1 MPAAS
6 FLAQM
11 GQSLGMNAASSAG
24 SSAGGG
30 IADALFGGISAR
42 RNWKY
47 KQKEMALQQQYALE
61 QMSKS
66 AEYQLAHDKQMFDYQ
81 NAYNDPSAILE
92 RNLDA
97 GLNPAAVLG
106 QSGVGVS
113 ATIPTASG
121 GAPSGHGPV
130 ASGSGGGLA
139 ALAGNPSAYAD
150 VQLKDAQQ
158 ERERSAA
165 TLNDSAA
172 ALNDAEADWYKSQ
185 TVDKDLRERLIKAQA
200 GLAEAGITE
209 SSSRA
214 SLNTA
219 IALSYSIDNELKD
232 AAFGYNLE
240 LIKANL
246 GKAKEEYYQLK
257 SRTGYIDDLI
267 EGELQLLTARAIYLK
282 ASASNQEQLARVN
295 ELTATD
301 LENWFDVNWNTEVEV
316 PIINEKG
323 KVERTIKM
331 TGKEIRREYMKLDLQ
346 DFQYDM
352 YTNRWELRSEKNRFG
367 YSIANTAVSGAISLA
382 GHAVGANILS
392 SAPPVQ
398 KVEDVTEELVPTP
411 GSLGGGWSK
420 HTSKTSRQ
428 FRHK

>member
-11 GQSLGMNAASSAG
+11 GQSLGLNAASSAG
-24 SSAGGG
+24 SSSGAG

-61 QMSKS
+61 QMTKS
-66 AEYQLAHDKQMFDYQ
+66 AEFQLAHDKQMFDYQ
-81 NAYNDPSAILE
+81 NAYNDPAAVLE
-92 RNLDA
+92 RNLNA

-113 ATIPTASG
+113 ATIPTSSG

-139 ALAGNPSAYAD
+139 ALSGNPSAYAD
-150 VQLKDAQQ
+150 IELKDAQQ

-165 TLNDSAA
+165 
-172 ALNDAEADWYKSQ
+172 ALNDAQAEWYKSQ

-219 IALSYSIDNELKD
+219 ITLSYSIDNELKD

-240 LIKANL
+240 LIKADL

-257 SRTGYIDDLI
+257 ARTGYIDDLI

-282 ASASNQEQLARVN
+282 SSSSNQEQLARVN
-295 ELTATD
+295 ELTAND
-301 LENWFDVNWNTEVEV
+301 LENWFSVNWNTEVEV

-331 TGKEIRREYMKLDLQ
+331 TGKDIRREYMKLNLQ

-398 KVEDVTEELVPTP
+398 RFEDVTEDFVPTP

-420 HTSKTSRQ
+420 HTTTTSRQ
-428 FRHK
+428 FRRK

>member
-1 MPAAS
+1 MIPAAFAATLS
-6 FLAQM
+6 
-11 GQSLGMNAASSAG
+11 QSLGMNAAASAG
-24 SSAGGG
+24 SSAGAGL
-30 IADALFGGISAR
+30 ADALFGGISAR
-42 RNWKY
+42 RNWRY

-61 QMSKS
+61 QMTKS
-66 AEYQLAHDKQMFDYQ
+66 AEFQLAHDKQMFDYQ
-81 NAYNDPSAILE
+81 NAYNDPSAVLE

-130 ASGSGGGLA
+130 ATGSGGGLA

-150 VQLKDAQQ
+150 IELKNAQQ

-165 TLNDSAA
+165 
-172 ALNDAEADWYKSQ
+172 ALNDAEAAWYKSQ
-185 TVDKDLRERLIKAQA
+185 TLDKGLRERLMKAQA
-200 GLAEAGITE
+200 GLAEQGITE

-214 SLNTA
+214 KLNTA
-219 IALSYSIDNELKD
+219 ITLSYSIDNELKD

-240 LIKANL
+240 MIKADL

-257 SRTGYIDDLI
+257 ARTGYIDDLI

-282 ASASNQEQLARVN
+282 SSSSNQEQLARVN
-295 ELTATD
+295 ELTADD
-301 LENWFDVNWNTEVEV
+301 LENWFDVNWNTEIEV
-316 PIINEKG
+316 PIVNEKG
-323 KVERTIKM
+323 KVERTVKM
-331 TGKEIRREYMKLDLQ
+331 TGKEIRKEYMKLDLQ

-367 YSIANTAVSGAISLA
+367 YSIVNTAVSGALSAA
-382 GHAVGANILS
+382 GHVAGAKVLS
-392 SAPPVQ
+392 TAPPVQ
-398 KVEDVTEELVPTP
+398 RFDDVLEDFAPSP
-411 GSLGGGWSK
+411 DGGWIK
-420 HTSKTSRQ
+420 HSTRTSQQIR
-428 FRHK
+428 R

>member
-6 FLAQM
+6 FAAQM

-24 SSAGGG
+24 SSMGGG

-81 NAYNDPSAILE
+81 NAYNDPTAVLE

-113 ATIPTASG
+113 ATIPTSSG

-130 ASGSGGGLA
+130 ASGAGGGLA
-139 ALAGNPSAYAD
+139 ALAGNPAAYAD
-150 VQLKDAQQ
+150 IQLKDAQQ
-158 ERERSAA
+158 ERER
-165 TLNDSAA
+165 SAA

-185 TVDKDLRERLIKAQA
+185 TLDKDLRERLMKAQT

-209 SSSRA
+209 STSRA
-214 SLNTA
+214 NLNTA
-219 IALSYSIDNELKD
+219 ITLSYSIDNELKD
-232 AAFGYNLE
+232 AAIGYNLD

-257 SRTGYIDDLI
+257 TRTGYIDEQI
-267 EGELQLLTARAIYLK
+267 EAELQLLTARALYLK
-282 ASASNQEQLARVN
+282 SSASNQDELARVN
-295 ELTATD
+295 ELTADD
-301 LENWFDVNWNTEVEV
+301 LENWFDVNWNTVVEV

-331 TGKEIRREYMKLDLQ
+331 TGKEIRKEYMKLNLQ

-352 YTNRWELRSEKNRFG
+352 YTNRWALRSEKNRLG
-367 YSIANTAVSGAISLA
+367 YSVVNTAVHGAISAA
-382 GHAVGANILS
+382 GGIAGAKVLS

-398 KVEDVTEELVPTP
+398 RIEDVTEDFVPNSS
-411 GSLGGGWSK
+411 SLDGGWTK
-420 HTSKTSRQ
+420 HTTKTSRQ
-428 FRHK
+428 FRR

>member
-1 MPAAS
+1 MPPAS
-6 FLAQM
+6 FAAQM
-11 GQSLGMNAASSAG
+11 GQALGMNAASSAG

-30 IADALFGGISAR
+30 LADALFGGISAR

-81 NAYNDPSAILE
+81 NAYNDPAAVLE
-92 RNLDA
+92 RNLAA

-113 ATIPTASG
+113 ATIPTSSG

-130 ASGSGGGLA
+130 AAGSGGGLA

-150 VQLKDAQQ
+150 IQLKDAQQ
-158 ERERSAA
+158 ERER
-165 TLNDSAA
+165 SAA

-185 TVDKDLRERLIKAQA
+185 TLDKSLRERLMKAQA

-214 SLNTA
+214 SLNAA
-219 IALSYSIDNELKD
+219 ITLSYSIDNELKD
-232 AAFGYNLE
+232 AAFGYNFE
-240 LIKANL
+240 MIKANL

-257 SRTGYIDDLI
+257 TRTGYIDDQI
-267 EGELQLLTARAIYLK
+267 EAELQLLTARAIYLK
-282 ASASNQEQLARVN
+282 SAASNQEQLSRVN
-295 ELTATD
+295 ELTADD
-301 LENWFDVNWNTEVEV
+301 LENWFDVNWNTKVQV

-323 KVERTIKM
+323 KVERTVEM
-331 TGKEIRREYMKLDLQ
+331 TGKEIRSEYMKLNLQ

-367 YSIANTAVSGAISLA
+367 YSIVNTAVSGAIS
-382 GHAVGANILS
+382 AVGHVSGAKVLS

-398 KVEDVTEELVPTP
+398 RFDDVTEDLVPSP
-411 GSLGGGWSK
+411 DGAGWTK
-420 HTSKTSRQ
+420 HTTTTSRQ
-428 FRHK
+428 FRR

>member
-6 FLAQM
+6 FATQM
-11 GQSLGMNAASSAG
+11 GESLGMNAASSAG
-24 SSAGGG
+24 SSLGGG

-61 QMSKS
+61 QMTKS
-66 AEYQLAHDKQMFDYQ
+66 AEFQLAHDKQMFDYQ
-81 NAYNDPSAILE
+81 NAYNDPSAVLA
-92 RNLDA
+92 RNMAA

-113 ATIPTASG
+113 ATIPTSSG

-139 ALAGNPSAYAD
+139 ALSGNPSAYAD
-150 VQLKDAQQ
+150 IQLKDAQQ

-165 TLNDSAA
+165 S
-172 ALNDAEADWYKSQ
+172 LNDAEADWYRSQ
-185 TVDKDLRERLIKAQA
+185 TLDKDLRERLMKAQA

-209 SSSRA
+209 STSRA

-219 IALSYSIDNELKD
+219 ITLSYSIDNELKD

-240 LIKANL
+240 MIKADL

-257 SRTGYIDDLI
+257 TRTGYIDEQI
-267 EGELQLLTARAIYLK
+267 EAELQLLTARALYLK
-282 ASASNQEQLARVN
+282 SSSSNQEQLARVN
-295 ELTATD
+295 ELTADD
-301 LENWFDVNWNTEVEV
+301 LENWFDVNWNTVVEV
-316 PIINEKG
+316 PIIDEKG
-323 KVERTIKM
+323 KVERTVKM
-331 TGKEIRREYMKLDLQ
+331 TGKEIRKEYMKLNLQ

-367 YSIANTAVSGAISLA
+367 YSIVNTAVSGAISAA
-382 GHAVGANILS
+382 GHVAGAKVLS
-392 SAPPVQ
+392 TAPPVQ
-398 KVEDVTEELVPTP
+398 RFDDVTEDLVPAP
-411 GSLGGGWSK
+411 VGGGWTK
-420 HTSKTSRQ
+420 HTTTTSRQ
-428 FRHK
+428 WRH

>member
-1 MPAAS
+1 MPAVS
-6 FLAQM
+6 FAAQM
-11 GQSLGMNAASSAG
+11 GQALGMNAASSAG

-81 NAYNDPSAILE
+81 NAYNDPSAVLE
-92 RNLDA
+92 RNLAA

-113 ATIPTASG
+113 ATIPTSSG

-130 ASGSGGGLA
+130 ASGSAGGLA

-150 VQLKDAQQ
+150 IQLKDAQQ
-158 ERERSAA
+158 ERER
-165 TLNDSAA
+165 SAA

-185 TVDKDLRERLIKAQA
+185 TLDKDLRERLMTAQA

-214 SLNTA
+214 NLNAA
-219 IALSYSIDNELKD
+219 ITLSYSIDNELKD
-232 AAFGYNLE
+232 AAFGYNFE
-240 LIKANL
+240 MIKANL

-257 SRTGYIDDLI
+257 TRTGYIDDQI
-267 EGELQLLTARAIYLK
+267 EAELQLLTARAIYLK
-282 ASASNQEQLARVN
+282 SSASNQDQLARVN
-295 ELTATD
+295 ELTADD
-301 LENWFDVNWNTEVEV
+301 LENWFDVNWNTKVEV

-323 KVERTIKM
+323 KVERTVQM

-367 YSIANTAVSGAISLA
+367 YSIVNTAVSGAISAA
-382 GHAVGANILS
+382 GHVAGAKVLS
-392 SAPPVQ
+392 TAPPVQ
-398 KVEDVTEELVPTP
+398 RFEDVSEDLAPNP
-411 GSLGGGWSK
+411 DGGWTK
-420 HTSKTSRQ
+420 HTSSMTRQ
-428 FRHK
+428 FRR

>member
-1 MPAAS
+1 MIPAGFA
-6 FLAQM
+6 AM
-11 GQSLGMNAASSAG
+11 MAQSLGMNAASSAG
-24 SSAGGG
+24 SSAGAGM
-30 IADALFGGISAR
+30 ADALFGGISAR
-42 RNWKY
+42 RNWRY

-61 QMSKS
+61 QMTKS
-66 AEYQLAHDKQMFDYQ
+66 AEFQLAHDKQMFDYQ
-81 NAYNDPSAILE
+81 NAYNDPSAVLE
-92 RNLDA
+92 RNLAA

-150 VQLKDAQQ
+150 IELKNAQQ
-158 ERERSAA
+158 DRER
-165 TLNDSAA
+165 SAA

-185 TVDKDLRERLIKAQA
+185 TVDKDLRERLMKAQA
-200 GLAEAGITE
+200 GLAEQGITE

-214 SLNTA
+214 KLNTA
-219 IALSYSIDNELKD
+219 ISLSYSIDNELKD

-240 LIKANL
+240 QIKADL

-257 SRTGYIDDLI
+257 ARTGYIDDLV

-282 ASASNQEQLARVN
+282 SSSSNQEQLARVN
-295 ELTATD
+295 ELTADD
-301 LENWFDVNWNTEVEV
+301 LENWFEVNWNTEVEV
-316 PIINEKG
+316 PIINENG
-323 KVERTIKM
+323 KIERTIKM
-331 TGKEIRREYMKLDLQ
+331 TGKEIRKQYMKLDLQ

-367 YSIANTAVSGAISLA
+367 YSVVNTAVSGAISAA
-382 GHAVGANILS
+382 GHVTGAKVLS

-398 KVEDVTEELVPTP
+398 RFDDVSEDLAPNPE
-411 GSLGGGWSK
+411 GGWTK
-420 HTSKTSRQ
+420 HTTRTSRQ
-428 FRHK
+428 IRR

>member
-1 MPAAS
+1 MPFAS
-6 FLAQM
+6 FAAQM
-11 GQSLGMNAASSAG
+11 GQSLGLNAASSAG
-24 SSAGGG
+24 TTAGAG

-66 AEYQLAHDKQMFDYQ
+66 AEFQLAHDKQMFDYQ
-81 NAYNDPSAILE
+81 NSYNDPSAVLA
-92 RNLDA
+92 RNMVA

-130 ASGSGGGLA
+130 ATGSGGGLA

-150 VQLKDAQQ
+150 LQLKDAQQ

-165 TLNDSAA
+165 S
-172 ALNDAEADWYKSQ
+172 LNDAEAEWYKSQ

-200 GLAEAGITE
+200 GLTEAGITE

-214 SLNTA
+214 KLNTA
-219 IALSYSIDNELKD
+219 IALSYSVDNELKE

-257 SRTGYIDDLI
+257 TRTGYVDDLI

-295 ELTATD
+295 ELTASD
-301 LENWFDVNWNTEVEV
+301 LENWFDVNWNTQVEV
-316 PIINEKG
+316 PIIDEKG

-331 TGKEIRREYMKLDLQ
+331 TGKEIRREYMKLELQ

-382 GHAVGANILS
+382 GHAVGAKIIS
-392 SAPPVQ
+392 SAAPVQ
-398 KVEDVTEELVPTP
+398 RMEDVTEDFAPTP
-411 GSLGGGWSK
+411 GSLGGGWTK
-420 HTSKTSRQ
+420 HTSTTSRQ
-428 FRHK
+428 FRSK

>member
-1 MPAAS
+1 MIPVGFAAM
-6 FLAQM
+6 L
-11 GQSLGMNAASSAG
+11 GQSLGMNAAASAG
-24 SSAGGG
+24 SSAGAGM
-30 IADALFGGISAR
+30 ADALFGGISAR

-61 QMSKS
+61 QMTKS
-66 AEYQLAHDKQMFDYQ
+66 AEFQLAHDKQMFDYQ
-81 NAYNDPSAILE
+81 NAYNDPSAVLE

-113 ATIPTASG
+113 ATVPTASG

-150 VQLKDAQQ
+150 IELKNAQQ
-158 ERERSAA
+158 EREH
-165 TLNDSAA
+165 SAA
-172 ALNDAEADWYKSQ
+172 ALNDAEAEWYKSQ
-185 TVDKDLRERLIKAQA
+185 TVDKGLHERLMKAQA
-200 GLAEAGITE
+200 GLAEQGITE
-209 SSSRA
+209 SSSRVM
-214 SLNTA
+214 LNTA
-219 IALSYSIDNELKD
+219 ITLSYSIDNELKE

-257 SRTGYIDDLI
+257 IRTGYVDDLL
-267 EGELQLLTARAIYLK
+267 EGELQLLTARALYLK
-282 ASASNQEQLARVN
+282 SSSSNQEQLARVN
-295 ELTATD
+295 ELTADD

-323 KVERTIKM
+323 KVERTVKM
-331 TGKEIRREYMKLDLQ
+331 TGKEIRKEYMKLDLQ

-367 YSIANTAVSGAISLA
+367 YSVVNTAISGAMSAAGHVSGAK
-382 GHAVGANILS
+382 VLS
-392 SAPPVQ
+392 GAPPVQ
-398 KVEDVTEELVPTP
+398 SFEDVSEDLAPSP
-411 GSLGGGWSK
+411 DGGWTK
-420 HTSKTSRQ
+420 HTTRTNRQ
-428 FRHK
+428 IRR

>member
-1 MPAAS
+1 MPPLS
-6 FLAQM
+6 FAAQM

-24 SSAGGG
+24 SSVGGG
-30 IADALFGGISAR
+30 LADALFGGISAR

-61 QMSKS
+61 QMTKS
-66 AEYQLAHDKQMFDYQ
+66 AEFQLAHDKQMFDYQ
-81 NAYNDPSAILE
+81 NAYNDPSAVLA
-92 RNLDA
+92 RNLTA

-113 ATIPTASG
+113 ATIPTSSG

-130 ASGSGGGLA
+130 ASGSGGGLS

-150 VQLKDAQQ
+150 IQLKDAQQ

-165 TLNDSAA
+165 
-172 ALNDAEADWYKSQ
+172 ALNDAEADWYRSQ
-185 TVDKDLRERLIKAQA
+185 TLDKDLRERLLKAQA

-209 SSSRA
+209 TTARA

-219 IALSYSIDNELKD
+219 ISLSYTIDTELKE

-240 LIKANL
+240 MIKADL

-257 SRTGYIDDLI
+257 ARTGYIDDQI
-267 EGELQLLTARAIYLK
+267 EAELQLLTARALYLK
-282 ASASNQEQLARVN
+282 SSADNQDQLARVN
-295 ELTATD
+295 ELTADD
-301 LENWFDVNWNTEVEV
+301 LENWFDVNWNTVVEV

-323 KVERTIKM
+323 KVERTVKM
-331 TGKEIRREYMKLDLQ
+331 TGKEIRKEYMKLDLQ

-367 YSIANTAVSGAISLA
+367 YSVVNTAVHGAISAA
-382 GHAVGANILS
+382 GGVAGAKVLS

-398 KVEDVTEELVPTP
+398 RFEDVTEDLVPTP
-411 GSLGGGWSK
+411 ASQGGGWTK
-420 HTSKTSRQ
+420 RTTSTTRQ
-428 FRHK
+428 WRHQ

>member
-1 MPAAS
+1 MPPAS
-6 FLAQM
+6 FLSQM

-24 SSAGGG
+24 SSSGAG

-66 AEYQLAHDKQMFDYQ
+66 AEFQLAHDKQMFDYQ
-81 NAYNDPSAILE
+81 NAYNDPAAVLA
-92 RNLDA
+92 RNLAA

-113 ATIPTASG
+113 ATIPTSSG

-139 ALAGNPSAYAD
+139 ALAGSPSAYAD
-150 VQLKDAQQ
+150 LQLKDAQR
-158 ERERSAA
+158 ERER
-165 TLNDSAA
+165 SAA
-172 ALNDAEADWYKSQ
+172 ALNDAEAEWYKSQ
-185 TVDKDLRERLIKAQA
+185 TVDKDLRERLVKAQA

-214 SLNTA
+214 RLNTA
-219 IALSYSIDNELKD
+219 ITLSYSIDNELKE

-240 LIKANL
+240 MIKADL

-257 SRTGYIDDLI
+257 ARTGYIDDLI

-282 ASASNQEQLARVN
+282 ASASNQEQQARVN
-295 ELTATD
+295 ELTASD

-323 KVERTIKM
+323 KIERTIKM

-382 GHAVGANILS
+382 GHAVGAKILS
-392 SAPPVQ
+392 SAAPVQ

-420 HTSKTSRQ
+420 HTTTTSRQ
-428 FRHK
+428 FRRK

>member
-6 FLAQM
+6 FAAQM

-24 SSAGGG
+24 SSAGAG
-30 IADALFGGISAR
+30 IVDALFGGISAR

-66 AEYQLAHDKQMFDYQ
+66 AEYQLSHDKQMFDYQ
-81 NAYNDPSAILE
+81 NAYNDPAAVLE
-92 RNLDA
+92 RNLAA

-113 ATIPTASG
+113 ATIPTSSG

-139 ALAGNPSAYAD
+139 ALAGSPSAYAD
-150 VQLKDAQQ
+150 IQLKDAQQ
-158 ERERSAA
+158 ERER
-165 TLNDSAA
+165 SAA

-185 TVDKDLRERLIKAQA
+185 TLDKSLRERLMKAQA

-214 SLNTA
+214 SLNAA
-219 IALSYSIDNELKD
+219 ITLSYSIDNELKD
-232 AAFGYNLE
+232 AAFGYNFE
-240 LIKANL
+240 MIKASL

-257 SRTGYIDDLI
+257 TRSGYIDDQI
-267 EGELQLLTARAIYLK
+267 EAELQLLTARAIYLK
-282 ASASNQEQLARVN
+282 SSASNQEQLSRVN
-295 ELTATD
+295 ELTADD
-301 LENWFDVNWNTEVEV
+301 LENWFDVNWNTKVQV

-323 KVERTIKM
+323 KVERTVEM
-331 TGKEIRREYMKLDLQ
+331 TGKEIRKEYMKLNLQ

-367 YSIANTAVSGAISLA
+367 YSIVNTAVSGAIS
-382 GHAVGANILS
+382 AVGHVAGAKVLS
-392 SAPPVQ
+392 TAPPVQ
-398 KVEDVTEELVPTP
+398 RIEDVTEDLVPGP
-411 GSLGGGWSK
+411 GGSGWTK
-420 HTSKTSRQ
+420 HSTTTSRQ
-428 FRHK
+428 FRR

>member
-6 FLAQM
+6 FAAQM
-11 GQSLGMNAASSAG
+11 GQALGMNAASSAG

-30 IADALFGGISAR
+30 LADALFGGISAR

-66 AEYQLAHDKQMFDYQ
+66 AEYQLAHDKQMFDYE
-81 NAYNDPSAILE
+81 NAYNDPSAVLE
-92 RNLDA
+92 RNLAA

-113 ATIPTASG
+113 ATIPTSSG

-130 ASGSGGGLA
+130 ASGSGGGLT

-150 VQLKDAQQ
+150 IQLKDAQQ
-158 ERERSAA
+158 ERER
-165 TLNDSAA
+165 SAA

-185 TVDKDLRERLIKAQA
+185 TLDKSLRERLMKAQA

-214 SLNTA
+214 SLNAA
-219 IALSYSIDNELKD
+219 ITLSYSIDNELKD
-232 AAFGYNLE
+232 AAFGYNFE
-240 LIKANL
+240 MIKANL

-257 SRTGYIDDLI
+257 TRTGYIDDQI
-267 EGELQLLTARAIYLK
+267 EAELQLLTARAIYLK
-282 ASASNQEQLARVN
+282 SSASNQDQLSRVN
-295 ELTATD
+295 ELTADD
-301 LENWFDVNWNTEVEV
+301 LENWFDVNWNTKVEV

-323 KVERTIKM
+323 KVERTVEM
-331 TGKEIRREYMKLDLQ
+331 TGKEIRKEYMKLSLQ

-352 YTNRWELRSEKNRFG
+352 YTNRWDLRSEKNRFG
-367 YSIANTAVSGAISLA
+367 YSIVNTAVSGAIS
-382 GHAVGANILS
+382 AVGHVAGAKVLS

-398 KVEDVTEELVPTP
+398 RLEDVTEDLVPSP
-411 GSLGGGWSK
+411 DGAGWTK
-420 HTSKTSRQ
+420 HTTKTSRQ
-428 FRHK
+428 FRR

>member
-1 MPAAS
+1 MIPVGFAS
-6 FLAQM
+6 ML
-11 GQSLGMNAASSAG
+11 GQSLGMNAAASAG
-24 SSAGGG
+24 SSAGAGL
-30 IADALFGGISAR
+30 ADALFGGISAR

-61 QMSKS
+61 QMTKS
-66 AEYQLAHDKQMFDYQ
+66 AEFQLSHDKQMFDYQ
-81 NAYNDPSAILE
+81 NAYNDPSAVLE
-92 RNLDA
+92 RNLVA

-150 VQLKDAQQ
+150 IELKNAQQ
-158 ERERSAA
+158 ERER
-165 TLNDSAA
+165 SAA

-185 TVDKDLRERLIKAQA
+185 TVDKDLRERLMKAQA
-200 GLAEAGITE
+200 GLAEQGITE

-214 SLNTA
+214 KLNTA
-219 IALSYSIDNELKD
+219 ISLSYSIDNELKD

-240 LIKANL
+240 QIKADL

-257 SRTGYIDDLI
+257 ARTGYIDDLI

-282 ASASNQEQLARVN
+282 SSSSNQEQLARVN
-295 ELTATD
+295 ELTADD
-301 LENWFDVNWNTEVEV
+301 LENWFDVNWNTVVEV

-323 KVERTIKM
+323 KVERTVKM
-331 TGKEIRREYMKLDLQ
+331 TGKEIRKEYMKLDLQ

-367 YSIANTAVSGAISLA
+367 YSVVNTAVSGAISAA
-382 GHAVGANILS
+382 GHVSGAKVLS
-392 SAPPVQ
+392 TGAPVQ
-398 KVEDVTEELVPTP
+398 RFDDVSEDLAPNP
-411 GSLGGGWSK
+411 DGGWTK
-420 HTSKTSRQ
+420 HTTRTSRQ
-428 FRHK
+428 IRR

>member
-1 MPAAS
+1 MPASS
-6 FLAQM
+6 FAAQM
-11 GQSLGMNAASSAG
+11 GQSLGMNASSSAG
-24 SSAGGG
+24 SSLGGG

-81 NAYNDPSAILE
+81 NAYNDPSAVLE
-92 RNLDA
+92 RNLAA

-113 ATIPTASG
+113 ATIPTSSG

-130 ASGSGGGLA
+130 AAGSGGGLA

-150 VQLKDAQQ
+150 IQLKDAQQ

-165 TLNDSAA
+165 
-172 ALNDAEADWYKSQ
+172 ALNDAEADWYRSQ
-185 TVDKDLRERLIKAQA
+185 TLDKDLRERLMKAQA
-200 GLAEAGITE
+200 GLAEQGITE
-209 SSSRA
+209 SESRA
-214 SLNTA
+214 SLNAA
-219 IALSYSIDNELKD
+219 ITLSYSIDNELKD
-232 AAFGYNLE
+232 AAFGYNFE
-240 LIKANL
+240 TIKANL

-257 SRTGYIDDLI
+257 TRTGYVDDQI
-267 EGELQLLTARAIYLK
+267 EAELQLLTARAIYLK
-282 ASASNQEQLARVN
+282 SSASNQEQLSRVN
-295 ELTATD
+295 ELTADD
-301 LENWFDVNWNTEVEV
+301 LENWFDVNWNTKVEV

-323 KVERTIKM
+323 KVERTVEM
-331 TGKEIRREYMKLDLQ
+331 TGKEIRKEYMKLNLQ

-352 YTNRWELRSEKNRFG
+352 YSNRWELRSEKNRFG
-367 YSIANTAVSGAISLA
+367 YSIVNTAVSGAIS
-382 GHAVGANILS
+382 AVGHVAGAKVLS

-398 KVEDVTEELVPTP
+398 RFEDVTEDLVPSP
-411 GSLGGGWSK
+411 DGAGWTK
-420 HTSKTSRQ
+420 HTTTTSRQ
-428 FRHK
+428 FRR

>member
-6 FLAQM
+6 FAALM

-66 AEYQLAHDKQMFDYQ
+66 AEYQLAHDKQMFDYE
-81 NAYNDPSAILE
+81 NAYNDPSAVLA
-92 RNLDA
+92 RNLAA

-113 ATIPTASG
+113 ATIPTSGG

-150 VQLKDAQQ
+150 IQLKEAQQ
-158 ERERSAA
+158 ERER
-165 TLNDSAA
+165 SAA
-172 ALNDAEADWYKSQ
+172 ALNDAEADWYESQ
-185 TVDKDLRERLIKAQA
+185 TLDKGLRERLMKAQA

-209 SSSRA
+209 STSRA

-219 IALSYSIDNELKD
+219 ITLSYSIDNELKD
-232 AAFGYNLE
+232 AAMGYNLE
-240 LIKANL
+240 MIKADL

-257 SRTGYIDDLI
+257 ARTGYIDDQI
-267 EGELQLLTARAIYLK
+267 EAELQLLTARALYLK
-282 ASASNQEQLARVN
+282 SSSANQDQLARVN
-295 ELTATD
+295 ELTADD
-301 LENWFDVNWNTEVEV
+301 LENWFDVNWNTQVEV

-323 KVERTIKM
+323 KVERTVKM
-331 TGKEIRREYMKLDLQ
+331 TGKEIRKEYMKLNLQ

-367 YSIANTAVSGAISLA
+367 YSVVNTAVSGAISAA
-382 GHAVGANILS
+382 GGVAGAKILS
-392 SAPPVQ
+392 TAPPVQ
-398 KVEDVTEELVPTP
+398 RIEDVTEDFSPVSS
-411 GSLGGGWSK
+411 SLGGGWTK
-420 HTSKTSRQ
+420 HTSTTSQ
-428 FRHK
+428 QWRH

>member
-1 MPAAS
+1 MPGAS

-11 GQSLGMNAASSAG
+11 GQSLGLNAASSAG
-24 SSAGGG
+24 ASSGGG

-66 AEYQLAHDKQMFDYQ
+66 AEFQLAHDKQMFDYQ
-81 NAYNDPSAILE
+81 NAYNDPSAVLA
-92 RNLDA
+92 RNLAA

-130 ASGSGGGLA
+130 ASGSGGGIA
-139 ALAGNPSAYAD
+139 ALSGNPSAYAD
-150 VQLKDAQQ
+150 LELKEAQE
-158 ERERSAA
+158 ERER
-165 TLNDSAA
+165 SAA
-172 ALNDAEADWYKSQ
+172 ALNDAEANWYKSQ
-185 TVDKDLRERLIKAQA
+185 TVDKDLRERLMKAQA

-209 SSSRA
+209 ASSRVK
-214 SLNTA
+214 LNTA
-219 IALSYSIDNELKD
+219 ISLSYSIDNELKE
-232 AAFGYNLE
+232 ASFGYNLE
-240 LIKANL
+240 QIKADL

-257 SRTGYIDDLI
+257 ARTGYIDEQI

-282 ASASNQEQLARVN
+282 ASATNQEQLARVN
-295 ELTATD
+295 ELTASD
-301 LENWFDVNWNTEVEV
+301 LENWFDVNWNTQVEV

-323 KVERTIKM
+323 KVERTVKM
-331 TGKEIRREYMKLDLQ
+331 TGKEIRGEYMKLNLQ

-382 GHAVGANILS
+382 GHAAGAKILS

-398 KVEDVTEELVPTP
+398 RFEDVTEDFVPTP

-420 HTSKTSRQ
+420 HTTTTSRQ
-428 FRHK
+428 FRR

>member
-1 MPAAS
+1 MPPAS
-6 FLAQM
+6 FVEMM

-24 SSAGGG
+24 TSAGAG

-66 AEYQLAHDKQMFDYQ
+66 AEFQLAHDKQMFDYE
-81 NAYNDPSAILE
+81 NAYNDPSAVLQ
-92 RNLDA
+92 RNLAA

-113 ATIPTASG
+113 ATVPTASG
-121 GAPSGHGPV
+121 GAPSGHAPV
-130 ASGSGGGLA
+130 ATGSGGGLA

-150 VQLKDAQQ
+150 IQLKDAQQ

-165 TLNDSAA
+165 D
-172 ALNDAEADWYKSQ
+172 LNDAEADWYKSQ

-209 SSSRA
+209 SASRA
-214 SLNTA
+214 SLNAA
-219 IALSYSIDNELKD
+219 ITLSYSVDNELKD

-257 SRTGYIDDLI
+257 ARTGYIDDLI
-267 EGELQLLTARAIYLK
+267 ESELQLLTARAIYLK

-295 ELTATD
+295 ELTASD

-331 TGKEIRREYMKLDLQ
+331 TGKEIRKEYMKLDLQ

-382 GHAVGANILS
+382 GHAVGAKIIS

-398 KVEDVTEELVPTP
+398 RVEDVTEDLVPTP
-411 GSLGGGWSK
+411 SSLGGGWSK
-420 HTSKTSRQ
+420 HTTTTSRQ

>member
-1 MPAAS
+1 MPASS

-11 GQSLGMNAASSAG
+11 GQTFASNAASSAG
-24 SSAGGG
+24 ASSGGG

-66 AEYQLAHDKQMFDYQ
+66 AEFQLAHDKQMFDYQ
-81 NAYNDPSAILE
+81 NAYNDPAAVLE
-92 RNLDA
+92 RNLAA

-113 ATIPTASG
+113 ATIPTSSG

-130 ASGSGGGLA
+130 ASGSGGGIA
-139 ALAGNPSAYAD
+139 ALAGNPAAYAD
-150 VQLKDAQQ
+150 IQLKDAQQ
-158 ERERSAA
+158 ARERSAA
-165 TLNDSAA
+165 D
-172 ALNDAEADWYKSQ
+172 LNDAEAEWYKSQ
-185 TVDKDLRERLIKAQA
+185 TVDKDLRERLMKAQA

-214 SLNTA
+214 SLNAA
-219 IALSYSIDNELKD
+219 ITLSYTIDNELKD

-257 SRTGYIDDLI
+257 TRTGYIDEQI
-267 EGELQLLTARAIYLK
+267 ERELQLLTARAIYLK

-295 ELTATD
+295 ELTADD
-301 LENWFDVNWNTEVEV
+301 LENWFDVNWNTKVEV

-331 TGKEIRREYMKLDLQ
+331 TGKEIRREYMKLNLQ

-352 YTNRWELRSEKNRFG
+352 YTNRWALRSEKNRFG
-367 YSIANTAVSGAISLA
+367 YSIANTVVSGVISSA
-382 GHAVGANILS
+382 GHAVGAKILS
-392 SAPPVQ
+392 TAPPVQ
-398 KVEDVTEELVPTP
+398 RFEDVTEDLVPSP
-411 GSLGGGWSK
+411 DGAGWTK
-420 HTSKTSRQ
+420 HTSTISRQ
-428 FRHK
+428 FRH

>member
-1 MPAAS
+1 MPASS
-6 FLAQM
+6 FVAQM
-11 GQSLGMNAASSAG
+11 GQSFGMNGASSAG
-24 SSAGGG
+24 TSIGGG
-30 IADALFGGISAR
+30 LADALFGGISAR

-66 AEYQLAHDKQMFDYQ
+66 AEFQLAHDKQMFDYQ
-81 NAYNDPSAILE
+81 NAYNDPSAVLE
-92 RNLDA
+92 RNLTA

-113 ATIPTASG
+113 ATIPTSSG

-139 ALAGNPSAYAD
+139 ALAGNPAAYAD

-165 TLNDSAA
+165 
-172 ALNDAEADWYKSQ
+172 ALNDAEADWYRSQ
-185 TVDKDLRERLIKAQA
+185 TLDKDLRERLLKAQA
-200 GLAEAGITE
+200 GLTEAGITE
-209 SSSRA
+209 STSRA
-214 SLNTA
+214 NLNTV
-219 IALSYSIDNELKD
+219 ITLSYSIDNELKD
-232 AAFGYNLE
+232 AAIGYNLE
-240 LIKANL
+240 MIKAEL

-257 SRTGYIDDLI
+257 TRTGYVDDQI
-267 EGELQLLTARAIYLK
+267 EAELQLLTARALYLK
-282 ASASNQEQLARVN
+282 SSASNQDELARVN
-295 ELTATD
+295 ELTAND

-323 KVERTIKM
+323 KIERTIKM
-331 TGKEIRREYMKLDLQ
+331 TGKEIRKEYMKLNLQ

-367 YSIANTAVSGAISLA
+367 YSVVNTAVHGAISAA
-382 GHAVGANILS
+382 GGVAGAKVLS

-398 KVEDVTEELVPTP
+398 RIENVTEDLVPTP
-411 GSLGGGWSK
+411 SSLGGGWTK
-420 HTSKTSRQ
+420 HTTTTSRQ
-428 FRHK
+428 FRR

>member
-1 MPAAS
+1 MIPAS
-6 FLAQM
+6 FASM
-11 GQSLGMNAASSAG
+11 MSQSFGTNAAASAG
-24 SSAGGG
+24 SSAGAGM
-30 IADALFGGISAR
+30 ADALFGGISAR
-42 RNWKY
+42 RNWRY

-61 QMSKS
+61 QMTKS
-66 AEYQLAHDKQMFDYQ
+66 AEFQLAHDKQMFDYQ
-81 NAYNDPSAILE
+81 NAYNDPSAVLQ
-92 RNLDA
+92 RNLVA

-150 VQLKDAQQ
+150 IELKNAQQ

-165 TLNDSAA
+165 
-172 ALNDAEADWYKSQ
+172 ALNDAEAAWYESQ
-185 TVDKDLRERLIKAQA
+185 TLDKDLRERLLKAQA
-200 GLAEAGITE
+200 GLAEQGITE

-214 SLNTA
+214 KLNTA
-219 IALSYSIDNELKD
+219 ITLSYSIDNELKD

-240 LIKANL
+240 LIKADL

-257 SRTGYIDDLI
+257 ARTGYIDDLV
-267 EGELQLLTARAIYLK
+267 EAELQLLTARALYLK
-282 ASASNQEQLARVN
+282 SSSSNQEQLARVN
-295 ELTATD
+295 ELTAND
-301 LENWFDVNWNTEVEV
+301 LENWFDVNWNTQVEV

-323 KVERTIKM
+323 KIERTIKM
-331 TGKEIRREYMKLDLQ
+331 TGKEIRKEYMRLNLQ

-367 YSIANTAVSGAISLA
+367 YSVVNTALSGAMSVA
-382 GHAVGANILS
+382 GHVAGAKVLS
-392 SAPPVQ
+392 TAPPVQ
-398 KVEDVTEELVPTP
+398 RFDDVSEDLAPN
-411 GSLGGGWSK
+411 LDGGWTK
-420 HTSKTSRQ
+420 HTTRVSRQ
-428 FRHK
+428 IRR

>member
-1 MPAAS
+1 MIPAGFAAMMAQS
-6 FLAQM
+6 F
-11 GQSLGMNAASSAG
+11 GMNAASSAG
-24 SSAGGG
+24 SSAGAGM
-30 IADALFGGISAR
+30 ADALFGGISAR
-42 RNWKY
+42 RNWRY

-61 QMSKS
+61 QMTKS
-66 AEYQLAHDKQMFDYQ
+66 AEFQLAHDKQMFDYQ
-81 NAYNDPSAILE
+81 NAYNAPSAVLE
-92 RNLDA
+92 RNLAA

-130 ASGSGGGLA
+130 ASGSGGGLS

-150 VQLKDAQQ
+150 IELKNAQQ
-158 ERERSAA
+158 ERER
-165 TLNDSAA
+165 SAA

-185 TVDKDLRERLIKAQA
+185 TVDKDLRERLMKAQA
-200 GLAEAGITE
+200 GLAEQGITE

-214 SLNTA
+214 KLNAA
-219 IALSYSIDNELKD
+219 ITLSYSIDNELKD

-240 LIKANL
+240 QIKADL

-257 SRTGYIDDLI
+257 ARTGYIDDLV

-282 ASASNQEQLARVN
+282 SSSSNQEQLARVN
-295 ELTATD
+295 ELTADD

-323 KVERTIKM
+323 KIERTIKM
-331 TGKEIRREYMKLDLQ
+331 TGKEIRKEYMKLDLQ

-367 YSIANTAVSGAISLA
+367 YSVVNTAVSGAISAA
-382 GHAVGANILS
+382 GHVAGAKVLS
-392 SAPPVQ
+392 TAPPVQ
-398 KVEDVTEELVPTP
+398 RFDDVSEDLATNPD
-411 GSLGGGWSK
+411 GGWTK
-420 HTSKTSRQ
+420 HTTRTSRQ
-428 FRHK
+428 IRR

>member
-1 MPAAS
+1 MPAGS
-6 FLAQM
+6 FVEQM
-11 GQSLGMNAASSAG
+11 GQSLGMNAASSTG
-24 SSAGGG
+24 SSLGGG

-61 QMSKS
+61 QMTKS
-66 AEYQLAHDKQMFDYQ
+66 AEFQLAHDKQMFDYQ
-81 NAYNDPSAILE
+81 NAYNDPSAVLA
-92 RNLDA
+92 RNMAA

-113 ATIPTASG
+113 ATIPTSSG

-139 ALAGNPSAYAD
+139 ALSGNPSAYAD
-150 VQLKDAQQ
+150 IQLKDAQQ
-158 ERERSAA
+158 ERER
-165 TLNDSAA
+165 SAA

-185 TVDKDLRERLIKAQA
+185 TLDKDLRERLMKAQA

-209 SSSRA
+209 STSRA

-219 IALSYSIDNELKD
+219 ITLSYSIDNELKD

-240 LIKANL
+240 MIKADL

-257 SRTGYIDDLI
+257 ARTGYIDEQI
-267 EGELQLLTARAIYLK
+267 EAELQLLTARALYLK
-282 ASASNQEQLARVN
+282 SSSSNQEQLARVN
-295 ELTATD
+295 ELTADD
-301 LENWFDVNWNTEVEV
+301 LENWFDVNWNTVVDV
-316 PIINEKG
+316 PIIDEKG
-323 KVERTIKM
+323 KVVRTVKM
-331 TGKEIRREYMKLDLQ
+331 TGKEIRNEYMKLNLQ

-367 YSIANTAVSGAISLA
+367 YSIVNTAVSGAISAA
-382 GHAVGANILS
+382 GHVVGAKVLS
-392 SAPPVQ
+392 TAPPVQ
-398 KVEDVTEELVPTP
+398 RFDDVTEDLVPAP
-411 GSLGGGWSK
+411 DGGWTK
-420 HTSKTSRQ
+420 HTSTISRQ
-428 FRHK
+428 FRR

>member
-1 MPAAS
+1 MPPAS
-6 FLAQM
+6 FATLM
-11 GQSLGMNAASSAG
+11 GESLGLNAASSAG
-24 SSAGGG
+24 ASAGGG
-30 IADALFGGISAR
+30 FADALFGGISAR

-66 AEYQLAHDKQMFDYQ
+66 AEFQLAHDKQMFDYQ
-81 NAYNDPSAILE
+81 NAYNDPSAVLA
-92 RNLDA
+92 RNFAA

-150 VQLKDAQQ
+150 IQLKDAQQ

-165 TLNDSAA
+165 D
-172 ALNDAEADWYKSQ
+172 LNDAQADWYKSQ
-185 TVDKDLRERLIKAQA
+185 TVDKDLRERLIKAEA

-209 SSSRA
+209 STSRA
-214 SLNTA
+214 KLNTA
-219 IALSYSIDNELKD
+219 ITLSYSIDNELKE
-232 AAFGYNLE
+232 AAFGYNFE

-257 SRTGYIDDLI
+257 ARTGYIDDLL
-267 EGELQLLTARAIYLK
+267 EADLQLLTARALYLK
-282 ASASNQEQLARVN
+282 ASASNQEQQARVN
-295 ELTATD
+295 ELTASD
-301 LENWFDVNWNTEVEV
+301 LDNWFDVNWNTQVEV
-316 PIINEKG
+316 PIVNEKG
-323 KVERTIKM
+323 EVERTVKM
-331 TGKEIRREYMKLDLQ
+331 TGKEIRKEYMKLSLQ

-367 YSIANTAVSGAISLA
+367 YSIVNTAVGGAISLA
-382 GHAVGANILS
+382 GHAAGAKILS

-398 KVEDVTEELVPTP
+398 RFEDVAEDFVPTP
-411 GSLGGGWSK
+411 RELGGGWSK
-420 HTSKTSRQ
+420 HTTTTSRQ
-428 FRHK
+428 FRRK

>member
-1 MPAAS
+1 MAAAS

-11 GQSLGMNAASSAG
+11 GQSFGMNAASSAG
-24 SSAGGG
+24 SSSGGG
-30 IADALFGGISAR
+30 LADALFGGISAR

-61 QMSKS
+61 QMTKS
-66 AEYQLAHDKQMFDYQ
+66 AEFQLAHDKQMFDYQ
-81 NAYNDPSAILE
+81 NTYNDPSAVLA
-92 RNLDA
+92 RNLAA

-113 ATIPTASG
+113 ATVPTSSG

-130 ASGSGGGLA
+130 ASGSGGGLS
-139 ALAGNPSAYAD
+139 ALAGSPSAYAD
-150 VQLKDAQQ
+150 LQLKDAQQ

-165 TLNDSAA
+165 
-172 ALNDAEADWYKSQ
+172 ALNDAEAEWYKSQ

-209 SSSRA
+209 TSSRVR
-214 SLNTA
+214 LNTA
-219 IALSYSIDNELKD
+219 ISLSYSIDNELKE
-232 AAFGYNLE
+232 ASFGYNLE
-240 LIKANL
+240 QIKADL

-295 ELTATD
+295 ELTASD
-301 LENWFDVNWNTEVEV
+301 LENWFDVNWNTQVEV

-352 YTNRWELRSEKNRFG
+352 YTNRWQLRSEKNRFG

-382 GHAVGANILS
+382 GHAAGAKILS

-420 HTSKTSRQ
+420 HTTTTSRQ
-428 FRHK
+428 FRR

>member
-1 MPAAS
+1 MPAIS
-6 FLAQM
+6 FAAQM
-11 GQSLGMNAASSAG
+11 GQALGMNAASSAG

-81 NAYNDPSAILE
+81 NAYNDPSAVLE
-92 RNLDA
+92 RNLTA
-97 GLNPAAVLG
+97 GFNPAAVLG

-113 ATIPTASG
+113 ATIPTSSG

-130 ASGSGGGLA
+130 ASGSGGGLT

-150 VQLKDAQQ
+150 IQLKDAQQ
-158 ERERSAA
+158 ERER
-165 TLNDSAA
+165 SAA

-185 TVDKDLRERLIKAQA
+185 TLDKSLRERLMKAQA

-214 SLNTA
+214 SLNAA
-219 IALSYSIDNELKD
+219 ITLSYSIDNELKD
-232 AAFGYNLE
+232 AAFGYNFE
-240 LIKANL
+240 MIKANL

-257 SRTGYIDDLI
+257 TRTGYVDDQI
-267 EGELQLLTARAIYLK
+267 EAELQLLTARAIYLK
-282 ASASNQEQLARVN
+282 SSASNQEQLSRVN
-295 ELTATD
+295 ELTADD
-301 LENWFDVNWNTEVEV
+301 LENWFDVNWNTKVEV

-323 KVERTIKM
+323 KVERTVQM
-331 TGKEIRREYMKLDLQ
+331 TGKEIRKEYMKLNLQ

-367 YSIANTAVSGAISLA
+367 YSIVNTAVSGAIS
-382 GHAVGANILS
+382 AVGHVSGAKVLS
-392 SAPPVQ
+392 SAPPLQ
-398 KVEDVTEELVPTP
+398 RFEDVTEDLAPSP
-411 GSLGGGWSK
+411 DGAGWTK
-420 HTSKTSRQ
+420 HTTTTSRQ
-428 FRHK
+428 FRR

>member
-1 MPAAS
+1 MVPAGFA
-6 FLAQM
+6 AIM
-11 GQSLGMNAASSAG
+11 AQSLGANAAASAG
-24 SSAGGG
+24 SSAGAGL
-30 IADALFGGISAR
+30 ADALFGGISAR

-61 QMSKS
+61 QMTKS
-66 AEYQLAHDKQMFDYQ
+66 AEFQLSHDKQMFDYQ
-81 NAYNDPSAILE
+81 NAYNDPSAVLE
-92 RNLDA
+92 RNLAA

-150 VQLKDAQQ
+150 IQLKDAQQ
-158 ERERSAA
+158 ERER
-165 TLNDSAA
+165 SAA

-185 TVDKDLRERLIKAQA
+185 TVDKGLRERLMKAQA
-200 GLAEAGITE
+200 GLAEQGITE

-214 SLNTA
+214 KLNTA
-219 IALSYSIDNELKD
+219 ITLSYSIDNELKD

-240 LIKANL
+240 QIKADL

-257 SRTGYIDDLI
+257 ARTGYIDDLV
-267 EGELQLLTARAIYLK
+267 EAELQLLTARAIYLK
-282 ASASNQEQLARVN
+282 ASSSNQEQLARVN
-295 ELTATD
+295 ELTADD

-323 KVERTIKM
+323 KIERTIKM
-331 TGKEIRREYMKLDLQ
+331 TGKEIRREYMKLNLQ

-367 YSIANTAVSGAISLA
+367 YSVVNTALSGAISAA
-382 GHAVGANILS
+382 GHVSGAKVLS
-392 SAPPVQ
+392 TAPPVQ
-398 KVEDVTEELVPTP
+398 RFDDVLEDFAPNLD
-411 GSLGGGWSK
+411 GGWTK
-420 HTSKTSRQ
+420 HTTRTSRQ
-428 FRHK
+428 IRR